1 MEEDCAFGLENLGT
15 PPAEIRRR
23 VDEALTAVGMSDF
36 AGASPSM
43 LSGGQKQRIAVA
55 GVLAMR
61 PKIIVFDE
69 STAMLD
75 PIGRRDVFQLA
86 KKLNRE
92 ENITVVW
99 ITHFMEEAA
108 QAGRLVVMDKGK
120 IAMEGTP
127 RQVFSQVDKVQALG
141 LEVPEMMK
149 LAAELRAAGVNLP
162 EGIMT
167 VDEMAVELCRLK

>member
-1 MEEDCAFGLENLGT
+1 
-15 PPAEIRRR
+15 
-23 VDEALTAVGMSDF
+23 
-36 AGASPSM
+36 
-43 LSGGQKQRIAVA
+43 
-55 GVLAMR
+55 
-61 PKIIVFDE
+61 
-69 STAMLD
+69 
-75 PIGRRDVFQLA
+75 
-86 KKLNRE
+86 
-92 ENITVVW
+92 
-99 ITHFMEEAA
+99 MEEAA

>member
-1 MEEDCAFGLENLGT
+1 MTNRQPCW
-15 PPAEIRRR
+15 I
-23 VDEALTAVGMSDF
+23 
-36 AGASPSM
+36 PS
-43 LSGGQKQRIAVA
+43 
-55 GVLAMR
+55 
-61 PKIIVFDE
+61 
-69 STAMLD
+69 
-75 PIGRRDVFQLA
+75 GRRDVFQLA

-141 LEVPEMMK
+141 LGSAGNDE
-149 LAAELRAAGVNLP
+149 LACRIGVRRA
-162 EGIMT
+162 
-167 VDEMAVELCRLK
+167 